1 MSDSPSLPA
10 SRIYPATGNRR
21 ESGGSPGPGEGLWSP
36 VPLPRV
42 PGVFGVPRA
51 APTVGC
57 QALGLAQVGVG
68 GRRAHGADVAAGAV
82 QRDQVGRGP
91 LPGQGTHGAAGCVP
105 VDKGQE
111 LPVRA
116 GRADGAGRAAGTEG
130 RVSPSG
136 VMTAPA
142 PLQTTLHRLQ
152 HPQKL
157 LPFTI
162 SLFKHK

>member
-1 MSDSPSLPA
+1 MEPWPPPSD
-10 SRIYPATGNRR
+10 
-21 ESGGSPGPGEGLWSP
+21 
-36 VPLPRV
+36 

-57 QALGLAQVGVG
+57 RALGPAQVSVG
-68 GRRAHGADVAAGAV
+68 GHRAHGADVAAGAV
-82 QRDQVGRGP
+82 QRDQVDRGP

-116 GRADGAGRAAGTEG
+116 GRADGAPRAVGREV

-136 VMTAPA
+136 IVTEPA
-142 PLQTTLHRLQ
+142 PLRTTLRGLQ

-157 LPFTI
+157 ISFTV
-162 SLFKHK
+162 SLFKLK